1 MSRSLPA
8 FAVSL
13 LLCALALTPALA
25 VDDAPAAPITAAAP
39 ITPVTPMMTD
49 ITAALQAGQAQVAA
63 LAAQLATAPDDA
75 AALELHRAIEQ
86 AKMDGQLQVLG
97 IQARYARAEGRI
109 EDAVTLEAALSAMGK
124 VSVPANVEQRAA
136 PNADA
141 AGR

>member
-25 VDDAPAAPITAAAP
+25 VDDAPIAAAP
-39 ITPVTPMMTD
+39 PAAPTAPLTPMMAD

-97 IQARYARAEGRI
+97 IQARYARAEGRV
-109 EDAVTLEAALSAMGK
+109 EDATKLEAAMATMGHAAA
-124 VSVPANVEQRAA
+124 PLNVEQRAA

>member
-1 MSRSLPA
+1 MSRSLST

-25 VDDAPAAPITAAAP
+25 VDDTPTAAAP
-39 ITPVTPMMTD
+39 AATAPLTPMMTD
-49 ITAALQAGQAQVAA
+49 ITAAMQAEQAQVAA
-63 LAAQLATAPDDA
+63 LVAQLATAPDDA

-97 IQARYARAEGRI
+97 IQARYARAEGRVD
-109 EDAVTLEAALSAMGK
+109 DATKLEAALAAMGQ
-124 VSVPANVEQRAA
+124 VAVPTNVEQRAA

>member
-1 MSRSLPA
+1 MSRSLSA
-8 FAVSL
+8 FAIFL
-13 LLCALALTPALA
+13 LLGTLALTPALA
-25 VDDAPAAPITAAAP
+25 VDDTPTAATAP
-39 ITPVTPMMTD
+39 MTPMMAD
-49 ITAALQAGQAQVAA
+49 ITAALQVEQAQVAA

-97 IQARYARAEGRI
+97 IQARYARAEGRV
-109 EDAVTLEAALSAMGK
+109 EDATKLEAAMATMGHTA
-124 VSVPANVEQRAA
+124 VPANVEQRAA

>member
-1 MSRSLPA
+1 MSRSLST

-25 VDDAPAAPITAAAP
+25 VDDTPTAAAP
-39 ITPVTPMMTD
+39 AATAPLTPMMTD
-49 ITAALQAGQAQVAA
+49 ITAAMQVEQAQVAA
-63 LAAQLATAPDDA
+63 LVAQLATAPDDA

-97 IQARYARAEGRI
+97 IQARYARAEGRV
-109 EDAVTLEAALSAMGK
+109 EDATKLEAALTAMGK
-124 VSVPANVEQRAA
+124 VAAPMNVEPRPA

>member
-1 MSRSLPA
+1 MSRSLSA

-25 VDDAPAAPITAAAP
+25 VDDTPTAAATAP
-39 ITPVTPMMTD
+39 LTPMMTD

-75 AALELHRAIEQ
+75 AALALHRAIEQ

-97 IQARYARAEGRI
+97 IQARYARTEGRV
-109 EDAVTLEAALSAMGK
+109 EDATKLEAAIAAMGK
-124 VSVPANVEQRAA
+124 VAVPVNVEQRAA